1 MAYTRIHAIK
11 STIAKAVAYICNP
24 EKTESKL
31 LVDTF
36 GCGIETTKH
45 DFKFALSRTNPSD
58 KNLAYHLIQSFAKG
72 EVSHE
77 EAHLIGIELA
87 DKLLEGKYSYIV
99 ATHTD
104 KGHPH
109 NHIIFC
115 AADNIEHKKYNAC
128 KKSYYLIRELSDEL
142 CKEHNLSIIK
152 PNGKKGKSYTEWK
165 AEQKGI
171 SWKKSLQEDIDECI
185 RIAKSYEEFLQLIR
199 TKGYTISGEKIGDP
213 HAKYIKFKAPDQ
225 ERFVRGSTR
234 NFGAGY
240 TKEDIKDR
248 IENPDKW
255 QDKLITENQVTIDR
269 FDNSDSFGMHK
280 NNIGHENR
288 NNPQNKV
295 HSFQP
300 ANANTEQDAANTK
313 RRIRV
318 PKKDILTRTGAN
330 RTLIDTTGERFQN
343 SPGLQHWAS
352 VKNLKT
358 AAASY
363 ASADS
368 LSDLQKKI
376 EEKESEA
383 KSARTKLVELEHEM
397 KKVAE
402 LLLYAEQYRDNKSF
416 HEKYNK
422 SKDPDRYLRMHETQ
436 LILYD
441 GAEHMLHKF
450 GLDPKSVSAEEIRKD
465 YEAMQAR
472 KAELENTYKFTE
484 KETEDLNQ
492 KLSNVEK
499 YVGQDMAILTEKNLH
514 KAIDRSSR

>member
-11 STIAKAVAYICNP
+11 NTVAKAVAYICNP
-24 EKTESKL
+24 EKTERKL

-36 GCGIETTKH
+36 GCGIETVKH

-58 KNLAYHLIQSFAKG
+58 KNQAYHLIQSFAKG

-77 EAHLIGIELA
+77 EAHRIGIELA

-115 AADNIEHKKYNAC
+115 AADNIEHKKFNSC
-128 KKSYYLIRELSDEL
+128 KKSYYHIRNLSDEL
-142 CKEHNLSIIK
+142 CKEHNLSIIM
-152 PNGKKGKSYTEWK
+152 PCGKKGKKYEEWK
-165 AEQKGI
+165 NEQKGI
-171 SWKKSLQEDIDECI
+171 SWKKRLKDDIDECI
-185 RIAKSYEEFLQLIR
+185 KKAKSYDEFLLLIQE
-199 TKGYTISGEKIGDP
+199 KGYAVSGTKIGDSR
-213 HAKYIKFKAPDQ
+213 AKYIKFKAADQ
-225 ERFVRGSTR
+225 ERAVRGSFR

-248 IENPDKW
+248 IENPEKW
-255 QDKLITENQVTIDR
+255 QEKLFTESPATTER
-269 FDNSDSFGMHK
+269 FENSDNSEMHK
-280 NNIGHENR
+280 NTIGYGNKYNH
-288 NNPQNKV
+288 QNKV
-295 HSFQP
+295 HSVQP
-300 ANANTEQDAANTK
+300 ANANTEQNASNTK
-313 RRIRV
+313 HRIRV

-330 RTLIDTTGERFQN
+330 RTLIDTTGEKFQN

-363 ASADS
+363 ASADNITE
-368 LSDLQKKI
+368 LQANI
-376 EEKESEA
+376 EEKDIEA
-383 KSARTKLVELEHEM
+383 KSARSELVELEHEM
-397 KKVAE
+397 KKIAE
-402 LLLYAEQYRDNKSF
+402 LLHYAEQYNDNKAF
-416 HEKYNK
+416 NDKYRK

-441 GAEHMLHKF
+441 GAERMLLQM
-450 GLDPKSVSAEEIRKD
+450 GLDPKSINPSEIRKD

-472 KAELENTYKFTE
+472 KDELIRTYKYAE
-484 KETEDLNQ
+484 KEAKELRQN
-492 KLSNVEK
+492 LSNVEQ
-499 YVGQDMAILTEKNLH
+499 YVGKELSGQMEKDVH
-514 KAIDRSSR
+514 KSVDTL

>member
-11 STIAKAVAYICNP
+11 STVTKAVDYICNP
-24 EKTESKL
+24 EKTEQKL

-36 GCGIETTKH
+36 GCGIETVKH
-45 DFKFALSRTNPSD
+45 DFMFALSRTNPSD
-58 KNLAYHLIQSFAKG
+58 KILAYHLIQSFAKG

-77 EAHLIGIELA
+77 EAHRIGIELA

-115 AADNIEHKKYNAC
+115 AADNIAHKKYNAC
-128 KKSYYLIRELSDEL
+128 KKSYYHIRKLSDEL
-142 CKEHNLSIIK
+142 CKEHNLSIII
-152 PNGKKGKSYTEWK
+152 PSGKKGKSYTEWK

-171 SWKKSLQEDIDECI
+171 SWKKRLQEDIDECI

-199 TKGYTISGEKIGDP
+199 AKGYAISGEKIGDS
-213 HAKYIKFKAPDQ
+213 HAKYIKFKAPGQ
-225 ERFVRGSTR
+225 ERFIRGSTR
-234 NFGAGY
+234 NFGDGY
-240 TKEDIKDR
+240 TKEDIKNR
-248 IENPDKW
+248 IEHPDKW
-255 QDKLITENQVTIDR
+255 QELLSNENQIATDH
-269 FDNSDSFGMHK
+269 FDNSDSFGKQK
-280 NNIGHENR
+280 NNIRYGNHNG
-288 NNPQNKV
+288 PKNKV
-295 HSFQP
+295 HSHQP
-300 ANANTEQDAANTK
+300 TNANPEQNASNT
-313 RRIRV
+313 RHRIRV

-330 RTLIDTTGERFQN
+330 RTLIDTTGEKFQN

-368 LSDLQKKI
+368 LSELQKQI
-376 EEKESEA
+376 EEKELEA
-383 KSARTKLVELEHEM
+383 KSARTELVELEHEM

-402 LLLYAEQYRDNKSF
+402 LLLYAEQFHDNKSF

-441 GAEHMLHKF
+441 GAERMLLKM
-450 GLDPKSVSAEEIRKD
+450 GLAPESVNPAEIRKD
-465 YEAMQAR
+465 YEAMQMR
-472 KAELENTYKFTE
+472 KTTLENAYKSTE
-484 KETEDLNQ
+484 KEANELKQ
-492 KLSNVEK
+492 KLNNIEQF
-499 YVGQDMAILTEKNLH
+499 VGKNLSMQMKKDVH
-514 KAIDRSSR
+514 KSVDML